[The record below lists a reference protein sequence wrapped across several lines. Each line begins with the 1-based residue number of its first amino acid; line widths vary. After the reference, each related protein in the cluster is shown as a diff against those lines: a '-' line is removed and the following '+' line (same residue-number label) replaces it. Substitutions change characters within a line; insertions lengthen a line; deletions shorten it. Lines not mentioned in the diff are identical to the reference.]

1 MQVGVIKWFN
11 RNKGYG
17 FIEPSDGSKDV
28 FLHIST
34 LNAAGIRDI
43 RENQAVSFQTE
54 EHKGK
59 ISAINIELIPY

>member
-11 RNKGYG
+11 HAKGYG

-28 FLHIST
+28 FVHIST
-34 LNAAGIRDI
+34 LSAAGIRDI
-43 RENQAVSFQTE
+43 REHQAVSFQTKE
-54 EHKGK
+54 YKDK